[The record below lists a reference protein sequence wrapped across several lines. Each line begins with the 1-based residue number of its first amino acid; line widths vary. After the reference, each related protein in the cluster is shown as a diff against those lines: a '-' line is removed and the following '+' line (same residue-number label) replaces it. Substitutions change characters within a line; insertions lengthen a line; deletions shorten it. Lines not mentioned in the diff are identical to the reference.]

1 MITGIIG
8 PDGSGKT
15 TMCRR
20 LAGMLP
26 AKDGIGR
33 SADRIGYVAQ
43 KFGLYPNL
51 TVMENLRLYAR
62 INKVPK
68 DEFAERSKLLLDVTT
83 LSRFTDRFAGK
94 LSGGMKQKLAITC
107 ALIHRPEA
115 LILDEPTVGV
125 DKFARRDIW
134 GLIRRFSDEFG
145 MDAYVSTTYTEEK
158 EYCDKVIDLGEK
170 EEFADPVRANP
181 PPADAPVVVKVEKL
195 VKRFGSFTAVD
206 HVSFEV
212 RKGEIFGMLGA
223 NGAGKTTTFRMIC
236 GLDPATEGRVTV
248 SGIDLRKSSSDAR
261 ARIGFVAQKF
271 SLYGDL
277 TLRENLRFFGSAYGL
292 AGARLRERM
301 DWAREEFA
309 LDEYLDRTANEV
321 PAGIRQRL
329 AMAAALLHE
338 PDVLFLDE
346 ATSGADVRTR
356 HGFWKRIMA
365 LADKGVAIVITTHY
379 DDEVRFCDRSIWMK
393 DGKIT

>member
-33 SADRIGYVAQ
+33 SAERIGYVAQ

-51 TVMENLRLYAR
+51 TVLENIRLYAR
-62 INKVPK
+62 INKVPRR
-68 DEFAERSKLLLDVTT
+68 EFQERLKMLLDVTT
-83 LSRFTDRFAGK
+83 LSRFTDRYAGK
-94 LSGGMKQKLAITC
+94 LSGGMKQKLAIVC

-134 GLIRRFSDEFG
+134 GLIRRFADEFG
-145 MDAYVSTTYTEEK
+145 MAAYVSTTYTEER

-170 EEFADPVRANP
+170 ETFDDPVRLNP
-181 PPADAPVVVKVEKL
+181 PPPDAPVVVKVEGL
-195 VKRFGSFTAVD
+195 VKRFGTFTAVD

-236 GLDPATEGRVTV
+236 GLEPVTDGRVTV
-248 SGIDLRKSSSDAR
+248 SGIDLRRASSDAR

-292 AGARLRERM
+292 AGARLRSRM
-301 DWAREEFA
+301 DWARREFA
-309 LDEYLDRTANEV
+309 LDEYLDKTANAV

-346 ATSGADVRTR
+346 ATSGADIRTR
-356 HGFWKRIMA
+356 HGFWKRIMS

-379 DDEVRFCDRSIWMK
+379 DEEVRFCDRSIWMK

>member
-1 MITGIIG
+1 VITGIIG

-43 KFGLYPNL
+43 KFGLYSNL
-51 TVMENLRLYAR
+51 TVLENLWLYAQLNR
-62 INKVPK
+62 VPRA
-68 DEFAERSKLLLDVTT
+68 EFLERSKQLLEVTT
-83 LSRFTDRFAGK
+83 LAPFANRFAGK
-94 LSGGMKQKLAITC
+94 LSGGMKQKLALAC
-107 ALIHRPEA
+107 ALVHRPEA

-125 DKFARRDIW
+125 DKFARHDLW
-134 GLIRRFSDEFG
+134 LLIRRFAGEYK
-145 MDAYVSTTYTEEK
+145 MEVYVATTYVEER

-170 EEFADPVRANP
+170 ESFADPVRSNP
-181 PPADAPVVVKVEKL
+181 PAPDAPVVVKAEEL
-195 VKRFGSFTAVD
+195 VKRFGSFTAVN

-248 SGIDLRKSSSDAR
+248 SGIDLRTASSEAR
-261 ARIGFVAQKF
+261 ARIGFVAQMF

-277 TLRENLRFFGSAYGL
+277 TLRENLRFFGCAYGL
-292 AGARLRERM
+292 SGKRLRERIE
-301 DWAREEFA
+301 WARVEFD
-309 LDEYLDRTANEV
+309 LGLYLDRMANEV
-321 PAGIRQRL
+321 PEGIRRRL

-356 HGFWKRIMA
+356 HNFWQRIMK
-365 LADKGVAIVITTHY
+365 LADAGVAVVITTHY
-379 DDEVRFCDRSIWMK
+379 DDEARFCDRSIWMK